1 MTSSFRCALRPGH
14 TTSGNFK
21 KFADFDANIRILGSD
36 TVTPNHDFIMAEP
49 VCCAVATMTNAPA
62 FTHSTYDNSWKYTR
76 RRSTLSAGVVV

>member
-1 MTSSFRCALRPGH
+1 MSVLGPGH

-21 KFADFDANIRILGSD
+21 KFADFDANVRILGSD

-62 FTHSTYDNSWKYTR
+62 LLTAPMRTQGSTPGVDLL
-76 RRSTLSAGVVV
+76 LSAGVVV